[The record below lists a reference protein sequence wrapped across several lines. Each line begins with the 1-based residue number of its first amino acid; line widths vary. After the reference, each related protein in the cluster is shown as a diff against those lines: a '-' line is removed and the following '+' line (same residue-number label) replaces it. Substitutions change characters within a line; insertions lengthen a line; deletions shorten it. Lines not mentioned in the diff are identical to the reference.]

1 MCRTSRVRMRP
12 CLQIECPNGGRRD
25 ECDECGSCE
34 QCDHTC
40 SICLD
45 TIKNDDVLG
54 STITSCGH
62 RFHSACLERHKNQAI
77 LDSQHDGTDLIVS
90 MNHHGFHCPNCREK
104 LGHTVESPY
113 GLWYERSS
121 SEVAR
126 TALLSM
132 YTKLLSM
139 DTQTYKSCGQEYKLV
154 FVQRCEDRARRSPE
168 FDEILREQQE
178 AQRSFATV
186 DRKEGAASWHAYARL
201 SRTTSRIL
209 TFYLKCGELDKGYII
224 PLVDAWLS
232 EHGLKHPLL

>member
-90 MNHHGFHCPNCREK
+90 MNHHGFHYPNCREK

-113 GLWYERSS
+113 GLWYERPS

-139 DTQTYKSCGQEYKLV
+139 
-154 FVQRCEDRARRSPE
+154 
-168 FDEILREQQE
+168 EQQE

-186 DRKEGAASWHAYARL
+186 DRKEGAASWYAYARL